1 LNHPEAR
8 RAPLPSARKLTGKKE
23 HAMTIIRCAEN
34 EYNNTRMN
42 EAGFEIIAIETYNW
56 ADGYSETEIL
66 WSKEGPIEEHELP
79 F

>member
-1 LNHPEAR
+1 
-8 RAPLPSARKLTGKKE
+8 
-23 HAMTIIRCAEN
+23 MTIIRCAEN

-42 EAGFEIIAIETYNW
+42 DAGFEIIAIETYNW

-66 WSKEGPIEEHELP
+66 WGKEGPIEERELP

>member
-1 LNHPEAR
+1 
-8 RAPLPSARKLTGKKE
+8 
-23 HAMTIIRCAEN
+23 MTIIRWAEN

-42 EAGFEIIAIETYNW
+42 DAGFEIIAIETYNW

-66 WSKEGPIEEHELP
+66 RGKEGPIEERELP